1 MPWSKAMCST
11 LRMRKPRP
19 TSTPQVAKTLASARV
34 AGPLF
39 CDLFANVHLHL
50 EYEVDLERDVEVGD
64 LGFSG
69 F

>member
-1 MPWSKAMCST
+1 MCLA

-19 TSTPQVAKTLASARV
+19 TSLPRMAKTLASRPA

-50 EYEVDLERDVEVGD
+50 GSEADLERVVDIGD
-64 LGFSG
+64 SGFSW

>member
-1 MPWSKAMCST
+1 MA
-11 LRMRKPRP
+11 R
-19 TSTPQVAKTLASARV
+19 TLASRPA

-50 EYEVDLERDVEVGD
+50 EYEVDLERDFEVGD
-64 LGFSG
+64 LGFSE